1 LLVCGSRNGDI
12 YVFVMSRTIDEME
25 EDDDADDDDDAD
37 AKVC

>member
-1 LLVCGSRNGDI
+1 MCGSRNGDI

-25 EDDDADDDDDAD
+25 EDADDDDDDAD